1 MSKIHIITDS
11 ASDLSSQSEQEL
23 NIRVLPYPV
32 ILGGQSYISRVDF
45 DNEGFYDLMNQ
56 YPDEIPTTSQ
66 ITPYE
71 IEQNYMQEYEAG
83 YTDSIVLMI
92 NAKRSATCSNA
103 MMSIDSF
110 YEEHPECK
118 DTFHIYVYDG
128 IGYSGFY
135 GYPVMEAARM
145 VKDGKAVSEITDYLE
160 KTLPHRRI
168 YFGIYALKYAGKSG
182 RIPSAAALIGDK
194 LNIKPVMKISD
205 NEITTAVKCRG
216 ENKLITRIIEETLKD
231 MEPGSPYEIVY
242 GNDKEC
248 RDTLIEKMTEAVG
261 YPPECD
267 FQIGAAVA
275 ANAGPRAVGT
285 IFNTKA

>member
-32 ILGGQSYISRVDF
+32 ILGGNSYISRVDF
-45 DNEGFYDLMNQ
+45 DNEGFYDLLNQ
-56 YPDEIPTTSQ
+56 YPDEIPSTSQ

-71 IEQNYMQEYEAG
+71 FEQIYLEEYQAG
-83 YTDSIVLMI
+83 YTDIVLVLI
-92 NAKRSATCSNA
+92 NSKGSATYSNA
-103 MMSIDSF
+103 RMSIQSF

-118 DTFHIYVYDG
+118 DSFHIYVYDG
-128 IGYSGFY
+128 MGYSGLY
-135 GYPVMEAARM
+135 GYPVMEAAQM
-145 VKDGKAVSEITDYLE
+145 VMDGKAVSDITAYLDKE
-160 KTLPHRRI
+160 LPQRRI
-168 YFGIYALKYAGKSG
+168 YFGVYSLKYAGKSG

-216 ENKLITRIIEETLKD
+216 EHKLISKIIEVTLKD
-231 MEPGSPYEIVY
+231 MEPGSPYQIVY

-248 RDTLIEKMTEAVG
+248 RDTLYEKITEAVG
-261 YPPECD
+261 YPPVCD

-275 ANAGPRAVGT
+275 ANSGPKVIGT